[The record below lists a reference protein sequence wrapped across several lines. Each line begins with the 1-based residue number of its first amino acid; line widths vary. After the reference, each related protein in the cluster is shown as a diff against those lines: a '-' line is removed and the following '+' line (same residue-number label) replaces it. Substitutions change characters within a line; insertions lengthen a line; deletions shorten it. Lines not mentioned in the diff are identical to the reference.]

1 VSTIDIRVPED
12 LWEDAQL
19 EGVVLVWIYSDGA
32 LVKENDVLMELTVEK
47 AQLEIKAPAAGRL
60 NILAQPE
67 TVIRMGD
74 VVGTIT
80 TG

>member
-1 VSTIDIRVPED
+1 VSTVAIKVPGD
-12 LWEDAQL
+12 LWEDAKL

-32 LVKENDVLMELTVEK
+32 VVKENDVLMELTVEK
-47 AQLEIKAPAAGRL
+47 AQLEIKAPVAGRL
-60 NILAQPE
+60 KILAEPE

-80 TG
+80 IG